1 MTLDV
6 VALTQAMVRIP
17 SLSGQESEMAALM
30 GAVMREGFDP
40 VTIDRNGSV
49 LGLIGPRGSGL
60 AVRRAHGC
68 GAGHGQLALGSVR
81 RRDPRRPAAW
91 RGSTDMKGGIAA
103 AIAAAARSA

>member
-30 GAVMREGFDP
+30 GAVMREAGFDP

-49 LGLIGPRGSGL
+49 LG
-60 AVRRAHGC
+60 
-68 GAGHGQLALGSVR
+68 
-81 RRDPRRPAAW
+81 
-91 RGSTDMKGGIAA
+91 
-103 AIAAAARSA
+103 